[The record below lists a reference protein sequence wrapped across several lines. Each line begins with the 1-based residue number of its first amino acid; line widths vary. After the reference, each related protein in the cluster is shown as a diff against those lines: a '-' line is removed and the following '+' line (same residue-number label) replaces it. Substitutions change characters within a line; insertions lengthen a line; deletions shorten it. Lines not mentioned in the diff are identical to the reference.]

1 MKRSLRVGKGMGPLT
16 RAPVRFAVSTY
27 GINTGGTVY
36 RMDDV
41 PITLRPVLESTYPG
55 DQEVLEAIRDR
66 VKELLSGKKARLA
79 A

>member
-1 MKRSLRVGKGMGPLT
+1 M
-16 RAPVRFAVSTY
+16 RFAVSTY

-41 PITLRPVLESTYPG
+41 PITLRPALEANDPG

-66 VKELLSGKKARLA
+66 VKALLSGKKARLA